1 MELCLQK
8 NTKKVGTPG
17 LFQCTPKAEN
27 PRDRRVWRVKAVID
41 ILKPPVFV
49 VVLSCR

>member
-17 LFQCTPKAEN
+17 LFQCTPKAEKSKE
-27 PRDRRVWRVKAVID
+27 PKGLAGKSSDRY
-41 ILKPPVFV
+41 P
-49 VVLSCR
+49 